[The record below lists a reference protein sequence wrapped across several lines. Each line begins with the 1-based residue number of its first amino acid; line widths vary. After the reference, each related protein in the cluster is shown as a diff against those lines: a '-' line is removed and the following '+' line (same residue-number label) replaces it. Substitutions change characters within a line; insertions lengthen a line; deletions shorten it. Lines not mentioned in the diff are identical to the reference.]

1 MSMVSEHQ
9 ACLLL
14 GSNIRPEHNLP
25 LAIEQLQNHL
35 TILRISRVWETAPV
49 GSAGP
54 NYLNAAILAGTPLD
68 QTNLKLEIL
77 TPVEAGMGRVRSAD
91 KNAPRPIDL
100 DIILFDGSILD
111 STLWQFAHRAVPVAD
126 VLPDLLS
133 ESGERL
139 KEIAEKFISE
149 GSIRLRLDVV
159 LQNSK

>member
-126 VLPDLLS
+126 VLPDLRS

>member
-77 TPVEAGMGRVRSAD
+77 TLVEAGMGRVRSAD

-126 VLPDLLS
+126 VLPDLRS